1 MLLSSLSR
9 QKFQKMIFILLLT
22 NISKRD
28 IMVSIGGEAVENS
41 VGGRIA
47 YLRKK
52 MGMTQEEFAN
62 SICMSRSNLSNIEK
76 DRFTITDRVIDT
88 ICAKFGVNES
98 WLRSGDGEMFT
109 PMTPDEE
116 FGELIG
122 GLLADEPE
130 SFRRK
135 LVTNICKLSDDQIEA
150 VRQFMWTLFDEHD
163 NEKK

>member
-1 MLLSSLSR
+1 MELHERLKSVRKELGLTQEALAKSLG
-9 QKFQKMIFILLLT
+9 IP
-22 NISKRD
+22 KRTYIAYEYGENPIPD
-28 IMVSIGGEAVENS
+28 RLIVSISAVH
-41 VGGRIA
+41 
-47 YLRKK
+47 
-52 MGMTQEEFAN
+52 
-62 SICMSRSNLSNIEK
+62 
-76 DRFTITDRVIDT
+76 
-88 ICAKFGVNES
+88 GVNED
-98 WLRSGDGEMFT
+98 WLRTGDGEMFT

>member
-1 MLLSSLSR
+1 
-9 QKFQKMIFILLLT
+9 
-22 NISKRD
+22 
-28 IMVSIGGEAVENS
+28 MVSMGGEAVENS

-47 YLRKK
+47 SLRKK
-52 MGMTQEEFAN
+52 IGMTQEEFAN

-88 ICAKFGVNES
+88 ICAKFGVNED
-98 WLRSGDGEMFT
+98 WLRTGEGEMF
-109 PMTPDEE
+109 PPKTPDEE
-116 FGELIG
+116 YAELLG

-135 LVTNICKLSDDQIEA
+135 LVMNICKLSDDQIEA
-150 VRQFMWTLFDEHD
+150 VRRFMRTLFEDHD

>member
-1 MLLSSLSR
+1 
-9 QKFQKMIFILLLT
+9 
-22 NISKRD
+22 
-28 IMVSIGGEAVENS
+28 MVSMGGEAVENS

-47 YLRKK
+47 SLRKK
-52 MGMTQEEFAN
+52 IGMTQEEFAN

-88 ICAKFGVNES
+88 ICAKFGVNED
-98 WLRSGDGEMFT
+98 WLRTGEGEMF
-109 PMTPDEE
+109 PPKTPDEE
-116 FGELIG
+116 YAELLG

-150 VRQFMWTLFDEHD
+150 VRQFMRTLFEDHD
-163 NEKK
+163 KEKK